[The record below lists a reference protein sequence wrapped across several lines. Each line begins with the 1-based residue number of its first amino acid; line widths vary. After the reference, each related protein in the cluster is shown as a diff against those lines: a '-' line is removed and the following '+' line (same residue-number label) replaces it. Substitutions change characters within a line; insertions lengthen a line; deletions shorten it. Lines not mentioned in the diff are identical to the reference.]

1 MPSPVE
7 SVAKCANWSV
17 PTRAELRHVCRSGGT
32 GGGLMARRN
41 RNAYAAKWSKELTLL
56 IPKGRGSVKEMLKEN
71 GVQIPE

>member
-1 MPSPVE
+1 
-7 SVAKCANWSV
+7 
-17 PTRAELRHVCRSGGT
+17 
-32 GGGLMARRN
+32 MARRN